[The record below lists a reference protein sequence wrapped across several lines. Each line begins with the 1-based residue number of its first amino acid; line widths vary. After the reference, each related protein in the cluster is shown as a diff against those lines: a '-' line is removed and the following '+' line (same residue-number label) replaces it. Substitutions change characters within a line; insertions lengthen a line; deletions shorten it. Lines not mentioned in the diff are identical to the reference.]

1 MATLTNSLFENLYK
15 DFIGAQN
22 LSDRLSM
29 FYDKQSPSSFPPY
42 NIIETSENTY
52 SIEIAL
58 AGYAKSE
65 ITLENGP
72 DNTLIVTG
80 KKEKTTSMAGQKWI
94 WNGIAQR
101 NFERRFL
108 LESNMKVTGAEM
120 VDGILT
126 ISLEKLVPKKVEP
139 SLIAIR

>member
-1 MATLTNSLFENLYK
+1 MAALTNSLFENLYK
-15 DFIGAQN
+15 DFIGVQN
-22 LSDRLSM
+22 LSDRLSL
-29 FYDKQSPSSFPPY
+29 FYDKQQPSSFPPY

-65 ITLENGP
+65 ITLENGL

-80 KKEKTTSMAGQKWI
+80 KKEKTTSMEGQKWI
-94 WNGIAQR
+94 WCGIARR

-108 LESNMKVTGAEM
+108 LESNMKVTAAEM
-120 VDGILT
+120 ADGILT